1 MFILSLYV
9 YQEPRRANAYADMKI
24 IKEIDFKKLDDSAQ
38 RANNWLVIKSRRN
51 KYFVLTRFKTAK
63 TEGKTII
70 SATKQMNTIL
80 NILLKFLDS
89 GDWFLTDSRNNKMT
103 ANTLTKHIVN
113 IFKSTKKRISVNML
127 RHIYT
132 TEHSE
137 AKNINLKRL
146 KEQAHKMGHSIETH
160 IEYIKKD

>member
-1 MFILSLYV
+1 M
-9 YQEPRRANAYADMKI
+9 N
-24 IKEIDFKKLDDSAQ
+24 SA
-38 RANNWLVIKSRRN
+38 
-51 KYFVLTRFKTAK
+51 
-63 TEGKTII
+63 
-70 SATKQMNTIL
+70 L
-80 NILLKFLDS
+80 NILLRFLDG

-127 RHIYT
+127 RHMWS

-137 AKNINLKRL
+137 AKNIDYKKL